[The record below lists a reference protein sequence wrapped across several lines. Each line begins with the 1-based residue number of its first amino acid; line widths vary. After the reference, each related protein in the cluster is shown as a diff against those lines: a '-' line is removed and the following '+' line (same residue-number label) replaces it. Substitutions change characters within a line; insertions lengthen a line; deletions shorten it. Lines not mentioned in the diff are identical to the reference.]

1 MDRLEQHQQRV
12 RRAVG
17 GDAVALTALLTETR
31 RPLCERIARRIPAD
45 LRDSV
50 DADDIA
56 QEAHVEVFR
65 HIAGFENRE
74 SNSFERWVA
83 TIALRKLRDAV
94 RARRADR
101 RGGGAR
107 QIRAVPGNVEDSMIA
122 LLDVLAGPDRTPS
135 QSVAR
140 HEVVAAVKA
149 ALDALPADYRDAVWM
164 VNIEGRSVADAAV
177 AMGRTER
184 AVHNLCYKAKD
195 RMRELLGSGSRFL
208 SSSG

>member
-1 MDRLEQHQQRV
+1 MQKSEQYEQRV
-12 RRAVG
+12 RRAIG

-45 LRDSV
+45 LRESIDG
-50 DADDIA
+50 DDVA

-65 HIAGFENRE
+65 HISEFELRGDG
-74 SNSFERWVA
+74 SFERWVA

-107 QIRAVPGNVEDSMIA
+107 QIRAVAGNVDDSMIA

-135 QSVAR
+135 RSVAR
-140 HEVVAAVKA
+140 HEAVAAIKA
-149 ALDALPADYRDAVWM
+149 ALDALPADYRDAIWL
-164 VNIEGRSVADAAV
+164 VNIEGRPVAEAAT

-184 AVHNLCYKAKD
+184 AIHNLCYKAKD
-195 RMRELLGSGSRFL
+195 RMRELLGSGSKFL